1 MVDGISVVPP
11 PGPWNGG
18 GSPFFILSTGF
29 QSWQR
34 INGFSTDNDEIEII
48 RIEQCLEEKMIFLK
62 CLIQKYIFECLNFC
76 HSLKFISLRS

>member
-18 GSPFFILSTGF
+18 GSPFFILSTGS

-34 INGFSTDNDEIEII
+34 IINGFSTDNDESLFI
-48 RIEQCLEEKMIFLK
+48 RILDQTLPERKIKHIFSTLSNLFDL
-62 CLIQKYIFECLNFC
+62 CQYQY
-76 HSLKFISLRS
+76 